1 MRILTKRPPTHPGE
15 ILLKDFLE
23 PLGLSQS
30 DLANAIHVS
39 YQRINELVN
48 EKRGITYST
57 ALRLSKFFGNS
68 PQFWLNLQQNW
79 DMYHVFKEEEEE
91 LKTIRDFQI
100 KKYPKISCG
109 TGVSP
114 VQIEGGR
121 GRPPHKMNN
130 LFLGNP
136 LCNLHQFSRI

>member
-48 EKRGITYST
+48 EKKAWCYLKYR
-57 ALRLSKFFGNS
+57 SKIIKV
-68 PQFWLNLQQNW
+68 FW
-79 DMYHVFKEEEEE
+79 E
-91 LKTIRDFQI
+91 
-100 KKYPKISCG
+100 
-109 TGVSP
+109 
-114 VQIEGGR
+114 
-121 GRPPHKMNN
+121 
-130 LFLGNP
+130 
-136 LCNLHQFSRI
+136 